1 MTQSPSPQ
9 HPNDLVLTRLLAA
22 PADKLFR
29 CWTDTALLK
38 QWFVP
43 SPWTIARA
51 EVDLRPGGGSLIVM
65 RDPDGKEYP
74 NAGVY
79 LEVIPN
85 RRIVFTDA
93 YTAGWVPSAK
103 PFFTAIV
110 TFEPEGTQT
119 RLHRHRAPLD
129 RGGAPAARG
138 HGLSHRLGHLRR
150 PAGSASCHAVAPH
163 QGDCHALR

>member
-79 LEVIPN
+79 LEVVPN

-119 RLHRHRAPLD
+119 RYTAIARHWTEEARQQHEAMGFHTGWGICADQLE
-129 RGGAPAARG
+129 ALAAT
-138 HGLSHRLGHLRR
+138 L
-150 PAGSASCHAVAPH
+150 
-163 QGDCHALR
+163 

>member
-51 EVDLRPGGGSLIVM
+51 EVDLRPGGGSLIMM

-79 LEVIPN
+79 LEVVPN

-119 RLHRHRAPLD
+119 RYTAIARHWTEEARQQHEAMGFHTGWGICADQLE
-129 RGGAPAARG
+129 ALAAT
-138 HGLSHRLGHLRR
+138 L
-150 PAGSASCHAVAPH
+150 
-163 QGDCHALR
+163 

>member
-51 EVDLRPGGGSLIVM
+51 EVDLRPSGGSLIVM

-79 LEVIPN
+79 LEVVPN

-119 RLHRHRAPLD
+119 RYTAIARHWTEEARQQHEAMGFHTGWGICADQLE
-129 RGGAPAARG
+129 ALAAT
-138 HGLSHRLGHLRR
+138 L
-150 PAGSASCHAVAPH
+150 
-163 QGDCHALR
+163 

>member
-93 YTAGWVPSAK
+93 YTAGWVPSVK

-119 RLHRHRAPLD
+119 RYTAIARHWTEEARQQHEAMGFHTGWGICADQLE
-129 RGGAPAARG
+129 ALAAT
-138 HGLSHRLGHLRR
+138 L
-150 PAGSASCHAVAPH
+150 
-163 QGDCHALR
+163 